1 LRCEINNDE
10 VDTAKDMTTL
20 EEQFEELRVVE
31 KQDEKPSAENKYNLP
46 CADEAFV
53 EKKDN

>member
-53 EKKDN
+53 EKKR